1 MSNLVQ
7 SNRKKNKK
15 IDRGHDIKPENTF
28 TLDDNK
34 NKANSEK
41 KVDRVTFY
49 ANLRINNH
57 LRNKLE
63 AISTI
68 GISKSNKESLEI
80 ALDYYID
87 SLPDEQKKKFEL
99 IVDTL
104 EQKDVLQQN
113 NK

>member
-7 SNRKKNKK
+7 SNRKKNKT
-15 IDRGHDIKPENTF
+15 INRGHDIKPESTF
-28 TLDDNK
+28 SLENNLEK
-34 NKANSEK
+34 K

-68 GISKSNKESLEI
+68 GISKTNKQSLEI

-87 SLPDEQKKKFEL
+87 SLPDEQKKKLEL
-99 IVDTL
+99 IINTL
-104 EQKDVLQQN
+104 EEKDVLQQHL
-113 NK
+113 K